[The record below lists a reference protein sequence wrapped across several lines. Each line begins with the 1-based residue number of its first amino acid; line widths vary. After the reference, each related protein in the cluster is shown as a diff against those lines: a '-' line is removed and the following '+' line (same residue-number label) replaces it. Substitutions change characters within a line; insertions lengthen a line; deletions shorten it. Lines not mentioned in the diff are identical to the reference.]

1 MAFAVDM
8 RRIVIPLYPG
18 VQPLDVVGPRE
29 VFCAANEWMDRN
41 RMPGERYEIVMVT
54 IDGAPVRSESDMVM
68 VPDDTVAALAGSN
81 GVIDTVLVPG
91 GITTRIPGI
100 ADSVVEWLRSVEC
113 RRLTSVCTGTFL
125 LAAAGRCGR
134 RRVTTHWAWA
144 AELAQR
150 HPDVEVDLDA
160 IWIRD
165 GELWTSAGVTAG
177 IDLGLAMVEED
188 CGAEVAQ
195 QVARY
200 LVVPVRRSGGQ
211 TQFSAP
217 VWSDPP
223 ESAPIKDACDLIHQ
237 SPDTDLSVEAI
248 ARSVGLSARHFTRRF
263 RSEVG
268 ESPARYVERVRVEAA
283 RHMLETERLGLDG
296 VARQCG
302 FPSAEVLRRAFHR
315 QLGVSPASYRQQFAR
330 TPHTSHPI
338 PTKAAS

>member
-1 MAFAVDM
+1 M

-18 VQPLDVVGPRE
+18 CQPLDVVGPRE
-29 VFCAANEWMDRN
+29 VFCGANEWMDRN
-41 RMPGERYEIVMVT
+41 GLPGERYEIVMVT
-54 IDGAPVRSESDMVM
+54 IDGASALSESDMTM
-68 VPDDTVAALAGSN
+68 TPDAAIGELSGDR
-81 GVIDTVLVPG
+81 IDTVLVPG
-91 GITTRIPGI
+91 GISTRLPGI
-100 ADSVVEWLRSVEC
+100 ADAVVEWLATVEC

-125 LAAAGRCGR
+125 LAGAGRCGG

-144 AELAQR
+144 DDLASR
-150 HPDVEVDLDA
+150 HPDIDVDVDA

-188 CGAEVAQ
+188 CGAEIAQ

-217 VWSDPP
+217 VWCEPP
-223 ESAPIKDACDLIHQ
+223 ESAPIRAACDLIHQ
-237 SPDTDLSVEAI
+237 RPMADLSVDAM
-248 ARSVGLSARHFTRRF
+248 ARTVGLSARHFTRRF

-283 RHMLETERLGLDG
+283 RHLLETERIGLDS

-315 QLGVSPASYRQQFAR
+315 QLSVSPASYRQQFSR
-330 TPHTSHPI
+330 T

>member
-1 MAFAVDM
+1 M

-18 VQPLDVVGPRE
+18 CQPLDVVGPRE
-29 VFCAANEWMDRN
+29 VFCGANEWMDAN
-41 RMPGERYEIVMVT
+41 GLPGERYEIVMVT
-54 IDGAPVRSESDMVM
+54 IDGEAVRSESDMTM
-68 VPDDTVAALAGSN
+68 VPDAAIGDVAH

-91 GITTRIPGI
+91 GISTRIAGI
-100 ADSVVEWLRSVEC
+100 ADDVVAWLRSVEC

-125 LAAAGRCGR
+125 LASAGRCAGR
-134 RRVTTHWAWA
+134 QVSTHWAWA
-144 AELAQR
+144 AELARQY
-150 HPDVEVDLDA
+150 PDVDVDPDA

-165 GELWTSAGVTAG
+165 GDLWTSAGVTAG

-188 CGAEVAQ
+188 CGAEIAQ

-223 ESAPIKDACDLIHQ
+223 ESAPIKAACDLIHH
-237 SPDTDLSVEAI
+237 SPAGDLSVEVI

-268 ESPARYVERVRVEAA
+268 ESPARYVERIRIEAA
-283 RHMLETERLGLDG
+283 RHLLETERVGLES

-315 QLGVSPASYRQQFAR
+315 QLGVSPASYRQQFSLISSSQSK
-330 TPHTSHPI
+330 H

>member
-1 MAFAVDM
+1 M

-29 VFCAANEWMDRN
+29 VFRGANEWLDANDSR
-41 RMPGERYEIVMVT
+41 GERYEIIMAT
-54 IDGAPVRSESDMVM
+54 IDGASVRSESAMTM
-68 VPDDTVAALAGSN
+68 VPDASLTSTCEADATM
-81 GVIDTVLVPG
+81 IDTVLVPG
-91 GITTRIPGI
+91 GVSTRLPGI
-100 ADSVVEWLRSVEC
+100 AADVIEWLRSVEC
-113 RRLTSVCTGTFL
+113 KRLTSVCTGTFL
-125 LAAAGRCGR
+125 LAAAGRCVG

-144 AELAQR
+144 AELAQQ

-165 GELWTSAGVTAG
+165 GALWTSAGVTAG
-177 IDLGLAMVEED
+177 IDLALAMVEED

-223 ESAPIKDACDLIHQ
+223 ESEPIRAACDLIHH
-237 SPDTDLSVEAI
+237 SPSADLSVDAI
-248 ARSVGLSARHFTRRF
+248 ARTVGLSSRHFTRRF

-268 ESPARYVERVRVEAA
+268 ESPARYVERIRIEAA
-283 RHMLETERLGLDG
+283 RHLLETERVGLEG
-296 VARQCG
+296 IARQTG

-315 QLGVSPASYRQQFAR
+315 QLGVSPASYRRQFAVV
-330 TPHTSHPI
+330 TPKLPAQM
-338 PTKAAS
+338 PPKKAAS

>member
-1 MAFAVDM
+1 MAFAVRM

-29 VFCAANEWMDRN
+29 VFCGANDWMDHN
-41 RMPGERYEIVMVT
+41 NIPGERYEIAMVT
-54 IDGAPVRSESDMVM
+54 IDGMSVRSESGMTM
-68 VPDDTVAALAGSN
+68 VPDRSIAALGAG
-81 GVIDTVLVPG
+81 GIDTVLVPG
-91 GITTRIPGI
+91 GITTRTPGI
-100 ADSVVEWLRSVEC
+100 ADAIVEWLRSVEC

-144 AELAQR
+144 AELAHR

-195 QVARY
+195 HVARY

-211 TQFSAP
+211 TQFSVP
-217 VWSDPP
+217 VWADPP

-237 SPDTDLSVEAI
+237 SPDIDLSVEAI

-283 RHMLETERLGLDG
+283 RHLLETERVGLEG

-330 TPHTSHPI
+330 TSLSPHSL